1 MTLVTSAADSLK
13 QARAGLRDWIQSR
26 SEGPMPPG
34 SVLMH
39 APTAALQAP
48 GGGENQLVQTA
59 RHLEAQGCPVRLMA
73 PWSDRL
79 EQATLLHLFGMSHEG
94 LALARV
100 ARARRIPVVLS
111 SICWYEPRALWQLA
125 GSMPGRVVA
134 LGGWSLKRLA
144 PRRSSWRR
152 ELLMMADQILPNSE
166 CEARQLRQLFAID
179 TAKITVIPNGVEAR
193 FRDADPGRFATLHP
207 GTDFVLF
214 VGRIEPRK
222 NPLGLIQALRSLG
235 LPLVLIGDAVP
246 GHESYT
252 QACRRAG
259 QGFVN
264 WLPRLEHD
272 DPRLAAA
279 YAAARVFALPSW
291 FETPGLAA
299 LEAGLAGCPVVL
311 TPYGCTRE
319 YFGDRVEYAAPDD
332 PGAIARA
339 VRTAWDAPR
348 QPDLSAFLASRY
360 LWREVARRTAEVYHA
375 IVA

>member
-1 MTLVTSAADSLK
+1 MTLAMPATASPHESCSRLS
-13 QARAGLRDWIQSR
+13 DWINAR
-26 SEGPMPPG
+26 SEGPMPSG

-48 GGGENQLVQTA
+48 GGGENQLFQTA
-59 RHLEAQGCPVRLMA
+59 RQLEAQGWPVRLMA
-73 PWSDRL
+73 PWADRV
-79 EQATLLHLFGMSHEG
+79 ERASLLHLFGMSHEG

-111 SICWYEPRALWQLA
+111 SICWYEPRALVQLA
-125 GSMPGRVVA
+125 GSFRERAVA

-152 ELLMMADQILPNSE
+152 ELLLLADQILPNSE
-166 CEARQLRQLFAID
+166 CEARQLQQLFAID
-179 TAKITVIPNGVEAR
+179 GARITVIPNGVDER
-193 FRDADPGRFATLHP
+193 FRDADPGRFADLHP
-207 GTDFVLF
+207 GNGFVLF

-222 NPLGLIQALRSLG
+222 NPLGLIEAVRHHG
-235 LPLVLIGDAVP
+235 WPLVVIGDPVP
-246 GHESYT
+246 GHESYAA
-252 QACRRAG
+252 ACRRAG
-259 QGFVN
+259 QGFVT

-299 LEAGLAGCPVVL
+299 LEAGLAGCPVVI

-319 YFGDRVEYAAPDD
+319 YFQDRVHYAAPDD
-332 PGAIARA
+332 PGAIASA
-339 VRTAWDAPR
+339 VRAAWDAPR